1 MLLTLLRPGRWNAVM
16 RLAGMGSLIVV
27 AAVGL
32 TGGWVVWNLNRTLLA
47 PVQERLEV
55 NLNVAREI
63 LRVQGGDGPFRVDGD
78 HLLAPNGKVLDGDLM
93 LVDRVREI
101 AGGVAT
107 VFRGDLRVAT
117 NVRKP
122 DGSRALGTKLAA
134 GPVYDAVLRQGR
146 TFRGEADILGTHYL
160 TAYEPLKDAQGSV
173 AGILFVGV
181 PRSEYVA
188 IIDSIVQAVEI
199 GGVITALLG
208 GLGMFLVV
216 RRTFRPLN
224 HLRQA
229 MIALAAGQIDTPV
242 PALNREDEIGRMT
255 AAVQV
260 FKDDM
265 HRARAREAEQA
276 QAKEAAAAAQK
287 AALHRTADLFEAQVG
302 GLVGQLSTAASQLQ
316 GTAHDMSATAGRTDD
331 RAAAV
336 AGAAADAG
344 SRVDAVAASAAELAA
359 SITEISAQVA
369 RSSRIASQAVDDA
382 RRTDTTVRTLAERG
396 QTIGQVVE
404 LISRIASQTNLLA
417 LNATI
422 EAARAGDAGKGF
434 AVVAAEVKG
443 LAQQTARATEDISAQ
458 IGQIQAATA
467 DAVSAIQGI
476 AATIEEVSSIAVTI
490 GAAVEQQGAATGEI
504 SRNVQQTAATARGL
518 VVTIGEVTEAAQ
530 AAGQSAGL
538 VLGAASNLSR
548 QSAQLSLEVNRF
560 VAGIRAA

>member
-1 MLLTLLRPGRWNAVM
+1 M
-16 RLAGMGSLIVV
+16 RLAAMGSLIVV

-32 TGGWVVWNLNRTLLA
+32 TGGWVVWNLNRTLVA

-63 LRVQGGDGPFRVDGD
+63 LRVQGGDGPFRLDGD
-78 HLLAPNGKVLDGDLM
+78 HLLAPNGHVMDDDLA

-122 DGSRALGTKLAA
+122 DGSRALGTRLAA

-146 TFRGEADILGTHYL
+146 TYRGEADILGTKYL

-181 PRSEYVA
+181 PRSEYLA

-208 GLGMFLVV
+208 GLAVFLVV
-216 RRTFRPLN
+216 RSTFRPLN

-229 MIALAAGQIDTPV
+229 MAALAAGQIDAPV
-242 PALNREDEIGRMT
+242 PVQNRADEIGRMT

-260 FKDDM
+260 FKDGM
-265 HRARAREAEQA
+265 HQARAREAEQA

-287 AALHRTADLFEAQVG
+287 AALHRTADQFEAQVG
-302 GLVGQLSTAASQLQ
+302 GLVDQLSTAASQLQ
-316 GTAHDMSATAGRTDD
+316 GTAQEMSATAGRTDD
-331 RAAAV
+331 RAASV
-336 AGAAADAG
+336 AGAAAEAG
-344 SRVDAVAASAAELAA
+344 GRVDAVAASAAQLAA

-369 RSSRIASQAVDDA
+369 RSSRIAGQAVDDA

-404 LISRIASQTNLLA
+404 LINRIASQTNLLA

-422 EAARAGDAGKGF
+422 EAARAGEAGRGF

-490 GAAVEQQGAATGEI
+490 GAAVEQQGAATAEI

-530 AAGQSAGL
+530 ATGQSAGQ
-538 VLGAASNLSR
+538 VLGAASDLSR
-548 QSAQLSLEVNRF
+548 QTAQLSREVNRF
-560 VAGIRAA
+560 VAGVRAA